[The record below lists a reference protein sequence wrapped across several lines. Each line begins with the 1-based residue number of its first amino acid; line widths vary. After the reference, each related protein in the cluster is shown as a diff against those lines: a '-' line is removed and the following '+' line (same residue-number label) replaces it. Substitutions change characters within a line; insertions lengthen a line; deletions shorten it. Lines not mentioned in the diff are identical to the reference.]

1 MLAMFRSTLKV
12 MGMAIVPAV
21 FLMFVGCS
29 SDSSPTGSGDK
40 EPTPPEIKT
49 PRSLIVQKIT
59 VTSFPA
65 NKSNGD
71 NWDWDPFSSTP
82 RRPDIYVKLGEK
94 NGSAEFR
101 SITKDNARSGTSYNV
116 STKHKSSSK
125 SLPYEMNYKDPYS
138 YFLFDDDGILKHE
151 QMGSKTVYPSDL
163 YRDDNATNFSTTLI
177 CSNGVRIVISGVWTY

>member
-12 MGMAIVPAV
+12 LGMVIVPTV

-29 SDSSPTGSGDK
+29 SSSSPTGVDK
-40 EPTPPEIKT
+40 EPAPEIKT

-101 SITKDNARSGTSYNV
+101 SVTKDNAKSGTSYNV
-116 STKHKSSSK
+116 SSKHKSSDK
-125 SLPYEMNYKDPYS
+125 SLPYEMNFKDPYS
-138 YFLFDDDGILKHE
+138 YYLYDDDGILKHE

-163 YRDDNATNFSTTLI
+163 YANNNATNFSSTLS
-177 CSNGVRIVISGVWTY
+177 CSGGVKIKIEGVWTY